1 MPFAGTSIEVSR
13 HELKS
18 LPGAWVDVRRMTY
31 GQKLERQNMLKL
43 GIEMNS
49 RSKDVKGELAMANKE
64 ATYLDFKNCVV
75 DHNLFKD
82 EAETQK
88 INFASRMDVDLLN
101 PRVGEEIDRILNEL
115 NNFEEGDEAK
125 N

>member
-1 MPFAGTSIEVSR
+1 MPFAGTSTEVTH
-13 HELKS
+13 HELKTVE
-18 LPGAWVDVRRMTY
+18 GGWIKVRRMTY

-43 GIEMNS
+43 GIDMNS
-49 RSKDVKGELAMANKE
+49 RTKDVKGELAMANKE

-82 EAETQK
+82 PDETQK
-88 INFASRMDVDLLN
+88 VNFASRLDIDFLD
-101 PRVGEEIDRILNEL
+101 PRVGEEIDTILNKI
-115 NNFEEGDEAK
+115 NNFEESDEAK

>member
-1 MPFAGTSIEVSR
+1 MPFAGTSIEVVR
-13 HELKS
+13 RELTTC
-18 LPGAWVDVRRMTY
+18 PGAWVEIRRMTY

-64 ATYLDFKNCVV
+64 ATYLDFKNCIV

-82 EAETQK
+82 AEETQK
-88 INFASRMDVDLLN
+88 INFSSRMDIDFLD
-101 PRVGEEIDRILNEL
+101 PRVGEEIDKYLNEL
-115 NNFEEGDEAK
+115 NNFEESDEAK

>member
-1 MPFAGTSIEVSR
+1 MPFAGTSVEVTR
-13 HELKS
+13 HDLKTV
-18 LPGAWVDVRRMTY
+18 PGGWVEIRRMTY
-31 GQKLERQNMLKL
+31 GQKLDRQNMLKL

-64 ATYLDFKNCVV
+64 ATYLDFRNCII

-82 EAETQK
+82 QEELQK
-88 INFASRMDVDLLN
+88 INFASRLDIDFLD
-101 PRVGEEIDRILNEL
+101 PRVGEEIDTILNKL
-115 NNFEEGDEAK
+115 NNFEESDEAK